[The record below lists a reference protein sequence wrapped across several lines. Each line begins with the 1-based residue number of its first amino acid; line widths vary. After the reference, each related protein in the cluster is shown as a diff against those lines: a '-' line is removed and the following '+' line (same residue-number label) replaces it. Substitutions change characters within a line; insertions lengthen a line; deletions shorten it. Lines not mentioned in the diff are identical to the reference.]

1 LPTIDGIGRAL
12 RRRPAP
18 GVVVLVLAL
27 VGAFLVSRGCQRTAV
42 RITEDQ
48 AVVIGQR
55 QLDFEPQ
62 GHTIRMV
69 LRGVPPKRH
78 WAVSYFIRRPGAN
91 GYRRLTILLIDANT
105 GKVQL
110 VSDRP

>member
-1 LPTIDGIGRAL
+1 LPTVGGIARTL

-27 VGAFLVSRGCQRTAV
+27 VGAFLVSRGCQRTQV
-42 RITEDQ
+42 RISEEQ
-48 AVVIGQR
+48 AVAIGQR

-78 WAVSYFIRRPGAN
+78 WAVSYFIRTTSGNR
-91 GYRRLTILLIDANT
+91 YRKLTVVLVDANT
-105 GKVQL
+105 GKVD
-110 VSDRP
+110 VIEERP

>member
-1 LPTIDGIGRAL
+1 MPSVIGIERTL

-18 GVVVLVLAL
+18 GVIVLVIAL
-27 VGAFLVSRGCQRTAV
+27 VGAFFVSRSCQRDYV
-42 RITEDQ
+42 RISKEQ
-48 AVVIGQR
+48 AVVIGER
-55 QLDFEPQ
+55 QLDFDPQ

-78 WAVSYFIRRPGAN
+78 WAVSYFIGNPGGN
-91 GYRRLTILLIDANT
+91 GFRKLTVLLIDANT

-110 VSDRP
+110 VEDRS

>member
-1 LPTIDGIGRAL
+1 MPTVGGIGRTL

-18 GVVVLVLAL
+18 GVVVLILAL
-27 VGAFLVSRGCQRTAV
+27 VGAFLVSRGCQRTQV
-42 RITEDQ
+42 RISEEQ

-78 WAVSYFIRRPGAN
+78 WAVSYFIRTPSGA
-91 GYRRLTILLIDANT
+91 GYRKLTVMLIDVNT
-105 GKVQL
+105 GKVD
-110 VSDRP
+110 VIENRP